1 MTTRSISVVVPVYHG
16 EPYLDE
22 LTARLAAVLPQL
34 CSQYEVIFVNDC
46 SPDHSWQLI
55 SALAQKYPWVHGIN
69 LMRNYGQHNATL
81 CGIHAAQYDVVLTMD
96 DDLQHRPED
105 IHSLLE
111 KMDEGYDVV
120 YGAPMKLPQGL
131 FRNLATWLTKTLM
144 SSVMN
149 IPSVRHISAFRAFR
163 THLREAFANF
173 QNPNVIIDVL
183 LSWGTTRFTYTYVDI
198 QDASHRKSTYN
209 LRKLVKIAMQI
220 LTGYSTTPL
229 RFASLLGI
237 FIALIGAVVL
247 VYILAVYFTV
257 GSIPGFPFLASI
269 ITVFSGVQLF
279 TLGIFGEYLAHI
291 FDRSMDRPIYVV
303 SETTSKEESG
313 S

>member
-1 MTTRSISVVVPVYHG
+1 VPVYHG
-16 EPYLDE
+16 EPFLQE
-22 LTARLAAVLPQL
+22 LASRLAIELPKL
-34 CSQYEVIFVNDC
+34 CSDYEVIFVNDC
-46 SPDHSWQLI
+46 SPDQSWQLI
-55 SALAQKYPWVHGIN
+55 STLAKKYPWIHGIN

-81 CGIHAAQYDVVLTMD
+81 CGIQAAKYDTTITMD

-111 KMDEGYDVV
+111 KMEEGYDVV
-120 YGAPMKLPQGL
+120 YGAPRKLPQSV

-149 IPSVRHISAFRAFR
+149 IPSVRHISAFRAFK
-163 THLREAFANF
+163 TDLRDAFAHF

-183 LSWGTTRFTYTYVDI
+183 LSWGTTRFAYTFVDI
-198 QDASHRKSTYN
+198 QDGSHRKSTYN
-209 LRKLVKIAMQI
+209 LRTLIKITMQI
-220 LTGYSTTPL
+220 LTGYSTAPL
-229 RFASLLGI
+229 RFASFLGI
-237 FIALIGAVVL
+237 FIALIGAILL
-247 VYILAVYFTV
+247 VYILIIYFTQ
-257 GSIPGFPFLASI
+257 GSIPGFSFLASI

-303 SETTSKEESG
+303 SETTQKEEHAS
-313 S
+313 

>member
-1 MTTRSISVVVPVYHG
+1 VPVYHG
-16 EPYLDE
+16 EPFLQE
-22 LTARLAAVLPQL
+22 LASRLVIELPKL
-34 CSQYEVIFVNDC
+34 CSDYEVIFVNDC
-46 SPDHSWQLI
+46 SPDQSWQLI
-55 SALAQKYPWVHGIN
+55 STLAKKYPWIHGIN

-81 CGIHAAQYDVVLTMD
+81 CGIQAAKYDTTITMD

-111 KMDEGYDVV
+111 KMEEGYDVV
-120 YGAPMKLPQGL
+120 YGAPRKLPQSV

-149 IPSVRHISAFRAFR
+149 IPSVRHISAFRAFK
-163 THLREAFANF
+163 TDLRDAFAHF

-183 LSWGTTRFTYTYVDI
+183 LSWGTTRFAYTFVDI
-198 QDASHRKSTYN
+198 QDGSHRKSTYN
-209 LRKLVKIAMQI
+209 LRTLIKITMQI
-220 LTGYSTTPL
+220 LTGYSTAPL
-229 RFASLLGI
+229 RFASFLGI
-237 FIALIGAVVL
+237 FIALIGAILL
-247 VYILAVYFTV
+247 VYILIIYFTQ
-257 GSIPGFPFLASI
+257 GSIPGFSFLASI

-303 SETTSKEESG
+303 SETTQKEEHAS
-313 S
+313 

>member
-1 MTTRSISVVVPVYHG
+1 LTTHSISVVVPVYHG
-16 EPYLDE
+16 EPYLEE
-22 LTARLAAVLPQL
+22 LTSRLAVALPKL
-34 CSQYEVIFVNDC
+34 SSNFEVIFVNDC
-46 SPDHSWQLI
+46 SPDKSWQMI
-55 SALAQKYPWVHGIN
+55 NFLAKKYAWVHGIN

-81 CGIHAAQYDVVLTMD
+81 CGIHVAQYDTVITMD
-96 DDLQHRPED
+96 DDLQHQPED
-105 IHSLLE
+105 IHFLLE

-120 YGAPMKLPQGL
+120 YGAPKKLPQGL

-149 IPSVRHISAFRAFR
+149 IPSVRHISAFRAFK
-163 THLREAFANF
+163 TALREAFAHF

-183 LSWGTTRFTYTYVDI
+183 LSWGTTRFAYTFVDI
-198 QDASHRKSTYN
+198 KDASHRKSTYD
-209 LRKLVKIAMQI
+209 LRKLIKIAVQI

-237 FIALIGAVVL
+237 LIALIGAIIL
-247 VYILAVYFTV
+247 IYILAVYFTV

-303 SETTSKEESG
+303 SETTHKEENG

>member
-1 MTTRSISVVVPVYHG
+1 MTTRSLSVVVPVYHG
-16 EPYLDE
+16 EPFLEE
-22 LTARLAAVLPQL
+22 LASRLAAALPKL
-34 CSQYEVIFVNDC
+34 CSNYEVIFVNDC
-46 SPDHSWQLI
+46 SPDKSWQVI
-55 SALAQKYPWVHGIN
+55 TALAKEYPWVHGID

-81 CGIHAAQYDVVLTMD
+81 CGIHAAQYDTVVTMD
-96 DDLQHRPED
+96 DDLQHQPED
-105 IHSLLE
+105 IHLLLE

-120 YGAPMKLPQGL
+120 YGAPRKLPQGL

-144 SSVMN
+144 ASVMN
-149 IPSVRHISAFRAFR
+149 IPSVRHISAFRAFK
-163 THLREAFANF
+163 TNLREAFANF

-198 QDASHRKSTYN
+198 QDGSHRKSTYS
-209 LRKLVKIAMQI
+209 LSTLVKITMQI
-220 LTGYSTTPL
+220 LTGYSTAPL

-237 FIALIGAVVL
+237 FIALIGAIIL
-247 VYILAVYFTV
+247 VYIFVIYFTV

-291 FDRSMDRPIYVV
+291 FDRSMDRPTYII
-303 SETTSKEESG
+303 SESTRNKESG